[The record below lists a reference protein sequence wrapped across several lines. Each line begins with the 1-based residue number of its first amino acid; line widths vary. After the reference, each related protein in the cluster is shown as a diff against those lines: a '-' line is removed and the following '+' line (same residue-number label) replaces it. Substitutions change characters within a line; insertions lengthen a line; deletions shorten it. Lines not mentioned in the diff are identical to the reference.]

1 MSLKQIQINK
11 PKKET
16 LNTDCC
22 ILYSM
27 NTDAVRKSF
36 NWIKTRQPS
45 SAKELS
51 RVVTAGSLWGIP
63 NNDNAAHLIRMKQ
76 DGAWNDSIR
85 ETARACSALADIGIM
100 FNDSK
105 RWLLSHQHESSW
117 NRDVYDT
124 TYALAALADMGK
136 SNEDGCQWLVENYG
150 AEWEHVG
157 TTALVI
163 TALWKQDTLSGSA
176 VYRDFI
182 NERAEWILSQREADG
197 GWKFISTSNI
207 VMQALM
213 LVGFKDELEGDVQ
226 WLIGEMNGDGA
237 WGKGDGDVIATAL
250 GLITVGMWG
259 IKEKRV
265 DTAPP
270 KSS

>member
-1 MSLKQIQINK
+1 
-11 PKKET
+11 
-16 LNTDCC
+16 
-22 ILYSM
+22 M

-36 NWIKTRQPS
+36 DWIKTRQPS

-51 RVVTAGSLWGIP
+51 RVVTAGSLWSIP
-63 NNDNAAHLIRMKQ
+63 NNDNAAHLIRMKH

-85 ETARACSALADIGIM
+85 ETARACSALAGIGIT

-105 RWLLSHQHESSW
+105 RWLLSHQHEDSW
-117 NRDVYDT
+117 NDDVYDT

-226 WLIGEMNGDGA
+226 WLLGEMNGDGA

-250 GLITVGMWG
+250 GLITIGMWG

-265 DTAPP
+265 DTALPKLLP